1 MRSIAVFL
9 VRLDF
14 LSYNMQMGKIYY
26 LLGKSSSGK
35 DTIYKR
41 LMEKKEL
48 KLFRIV
54 TYTTRPIRTGEAEG
68 REYHFTNKETLDALT
83 AEQKVIEMRTYH
95 TVLGDWYYFT
105 ADDGQV
111 DLKERS
117 YAVIGTLESYL
128 MVRNYYGKE
137 NVLPIYIE
145 VDDGVR
151 LLRAVKREMKQDSPH
166 YTEVCRRFL
175 ADDEDFSEENLKNA
189 GIKRRF
195 RNDDLETTLFDVVDY
210 IRNCSGMN
218 GNIPY

>member
-1 MRSIAVFL
+1 
-9 VRLDF
+9 
-14 LSYNMQMGKIYY
+14 MGNIFY

-41 LMEKKEL
+41 IIDRSDLEL
-48 KLFRIV
+48 QRIV
-54 TYTTRPIRTGEAEG
+54 TYTTRPIRTGETEG
-68 REYHFTNKETLDALT
+68 REYHFTDKETLDALT

-111 DLKERS
+111 DLEKNS

-128 MVRNYYGKE
+128 MVRNYYGKRH
-137 NVLPIYIE
+137 VLPIYIE

-151 LLRAVKREMKQDSPH
+151 LLRAVKREMKQTPPH

-175 ADDEDFSEENLKNA
+175 ADDQDFSEENLKNA
-189 GIKRRF
+189 GITRRF
-195 RNDDLETTLFDVVDY
+195 HNDDLETTLSDVVAF
-210 IRNCSGMN
+210 IRQSKDGNSG
-218 GNIPY
+218 

>member
-1 MRSIAVFL
+1 
-9 VRLDF
+9 
-14 LSYNMQMGKIYY
+14 MGKIYY

-41 LMEKKEL
+41 LMEIKEL

-68 REYHFTNKETLDALT
+68 REYHFTDKETLDALT

-111 DLKERS
+111 DLRARN

-151 LLRAVKREMKQDSPH
+151 LLRAVKREMKQDPPH

-175 ADDEDFSEENLKNA
+175 ADDADFSEENLKNA

-195 RNDDLETTLFDVVDY
+195 RNDDLETTLSDVVDY
-210 IRNCSGMN
+210 IRNGSGMN
-218 GNIPY
+218 ETLSV